1 MYVVLNQD
9 GEVFTGIKRGKFQ
22 YSSDWSEAK
31 PLGIDHT
38 GYLLREKGNELIKET
53 EIWNIYYSL
62 QVGVGLAKH

>member
-9 GEVFTGIKRGKFQ
+9 GEVFTGIKGGKFQ
-22 YSSDWSEAK
+22 YSSNWSEAK

>member
-1 MYVVLNQD
+1 MGKRKYRKYVAPELYVVMNQN

-38 GYLLREKGNELIKET
+38 AYLLREKGNELIKET
-53 EIWNIYYSL
+53 EL
-62 QVGVGLAKH
+62 